1 MTRQLRIISFLAAV
15 ACFAAMAGAS
25 YLGFEVWPPSATMTD
40 GRSVPFKPAEIK
52 TCIKARGL
60 AWLGDH
66 YGDAHWQSCRD
77 RLSQY
82 QSLTGFEFRFWS
94 VIGASLVGLLA
105 LFCFA
110 LALRPDSVSL
120 QILRGARLQAGHQGL
135 RAFARAAAA
144 ECHVHGKGVALLPSV
159 PLGREREA
167 RHFLIVGSVGGG
179 KTQTM
184 LRLINEALAR
194 GDGLLVLDTKGDM
207 MGGLAADG
215 APLLVAPHDRRS
227 LVWDVAA
234 DCSIKQDAR
243 ELAAR
248 FIPPSSDPMW
258 SQAAQEIFVACLVHL
273 QATKG
278 KDWSWGDLERTV
290 TADVDKLAAFARKH
304 NPNALRLLDQPESKT
319 TLSILTT
326 FQTHMRIVSVL
337 AEAWSDS
344 SARRFSIRNWL
355 HHPTRYR
362 PLILQHDPGY
372 PELSRI
378 WIGSMLGLLASAV
391 GSPTLTESRERRVW
405 LFLDEFPQLPPIKLF
420 PTFLELGRS
429 KGLAVVI
436 GAQDTAQIRSVY
448 GQDQA
453 KSWFGMTGT
462 KIITRINASEAA
474 EDISRLI
481 GEQEVE
487 RRVKSSTHAGS
498 KTSITES
505 IQREMRRVIT
515 ASELGSRLGPTK
527 DDVRVLLIGLG
538 EDVYELELPYL
549 SMPNLREPVVPA
561 DWTRPLCGKKRL
573 SETAVG
579 KAKPNPSPPPARL
592 TKDTAAQ
599 ILKRRG

>member
-1 MTRQLRIISFLAAV
+1 MTRRLRIISFLAAMG
-15 ACFAAMAGAS
+15 CFAIGATIS
-25 YLGFEVWPPSATMTD
+25 YLGFEVWPPSATLAD
-40 GRSVPFKPAEIK
+40 SHSAEFKPADIQI
-52 TCIKARGL
+52 CIRGRGL
-60 AWLGDH
+60 AWLGDSSGEA
-66 YGDAHWQSCRD
+66 YWQACRD
-77 RLSQY
+77 WLTRY
-82 QSLTGFEFRFWS
+82 QALTGFEFRFWS
-94 VIGASLVGLLA
+94 VIGTSLAGLVA
-105 LFCFA
+105 LFGFA
-110 LALRPDSVSL
+110 LSLRLDSVSL
-120 QILRGARLQAGHQGL
+120 EVLRGARLQAGSGGL
-135 RAFARAAAA
+135 RAFGKAAAA
-144 ECHVHGKGVALLPSV
+144 ECQVHGKGVALVPSI

-184 LRLINEALAR
+184 LHLISEALSR

-207 MGGLAADG
+207 MGGLPADG
-215 APLLVAPHDRRS
+215 DPLLVAPHDRRS

-258 SQAAQEIFVACLVHL
+258 SQAAQEIFVACIVYL
-273 QATKG
+273 QATRG
-278 KDWSWGDLERTV
+278 KEWGWADLQRVV
-290 TADVDKLAAFARKH
+290 TADVGKLAAYAKDH

-326 FQTHMRIVSVL
+326 FQTHMQIVSVL
-337 AEAWSDS
+337 AEAWSDPT
-344 SARRFSIRNWL
+344 AGRFSIRNWL
-355 HHPTRYR
+355 HHPTPFR

-391 GSPTLTESRERRVW
+391 GSPTLAESRERRVW
-405 LFLDEFPQLPPIKLF
+405 LFLDEFPQLPPIKQF

-429 KGLAVVI
+429 KGVAVVI
-436 GAQDTAQIRSVY
+436 GAQDTAQIRAVY

-487 RRVKSSTHAGS
+487 RRTKSSTHAGG
-498 KTSITES
+498 KTSVTES
-505 IQREMRRVIT
+505 TQREMRRVIT

-527 DDVRVLLIGLG
+527 DGVRILFIGLG

-549 SMPNLREPVVPA
+549 KLRQLREPIMPA
-561 DWTRPLCGKKRL
+561 DWTRPFSRVRL
-573 SETAVG
+573 SEAANDEADPDPTPA
-579 KAKPNPSPPPARL
+579 PARL
-592 TKDTAAQ
+592 TKDLAAQ
-599 ILKRRG
+599 ILKRRE